1 LYTDADACTQAP
13 CEKDA
18 MMARRC
24 PHCDQRLL
32 PDEQRCWHCGR
43 SVDPVRDEAAVGDS
57 APSEPIRNDASVAI
71 YGGVTL
77 VVVLVA
83 IILTLF
89 LGRQPRFEASTAN
102 LPQGWIVARDAEQ
115 TFAVFLPQ
123 SWQRYQSSSDE
134 SRLPEALVSSDLY
147 RDALLPLAGFVDD
160 EVAIFIAIGSEPS
173 TFLLVARSSVLNRL
187 SPTDVAGADYSES
200 TEDGVSVFEA
210 RRLESLGT
218 LQAHLQVRHRADT
231 GDGGVCRQRFMRSEQ
246 AALLFSLCSMPGALG
261 HDAAETILS
270 SIQVL
275 QD

>member
-1 LYTDADACTQAP
+1 
-13 CEKDA
+13 

-32 PDEQRCWHCGR
+32 PDERRCWHCGQP
-43 SVDPVRDEAAVGDS
+43 VDPVRDEVVASDS
-57 APSEPIRNDASVAI
+57 APSEPIVNDASVAI

-77 VVVLVA
+77 VVILVA

-89 LGRQPRFEASTAN
+89 LGHQPRFEAPTAN
-102 LPQGWIVARDAEQ
+102 LPQGWIVARDAGQ

-123 SWQRYQSSSDE
+123 SWQTYQDIGDE

-147 RDALLPLAGFVDD
+147 RDALLPLAAFVDD

-187 SPTDVAGADYSES
+187 SPADVAGADYSTS
-200 TEDGVSVFEA
+200 AEDGVSVLEA

-218 LQAHLQVRHRADT
+218 LQAHLQVRHGADT
-231 GDGGVCRQRFMRSEQ
+231 RDGGVCRQRFMRSEQ
-246 AALLFSLCSMPGALG
+246 SALLFALCSMPGALG
-261 HDAAETILS
+261 DDAADTILS